1 MLLLVAS
8 AKKVLYMRFICLCFL
23 IIAMQPSAGF
33 AQQAT
38 VASTGSASYD
48 LWRVRSQTIT
58 EDLIKDATILTSS
71 ERALL
76 WARLAQTW
84 WQDDAEK
91 AHSWMLKSTEVV
103 EAVPN
108 RENPQERN
116 ERLTTARALLNIVTP
131 LDQKLTKRL
140 LAVLNQASEHA
151 TEADRT
157 ANADGIIAAAISLV
171 DKDPQ
176 RAAELGALALRVGR
190 STKIVWLISKLLS
203 KDPNLGKGLFS
214 QTIEAARQSLDP
226 ELINSLTQSV
236 FPESVQPGAPQPEL
250 PDSLRIELLNLD
262 IVYLQ
267 ANPITAEN
275 RTSICTSVLSF
286 VAPVLAYLDH
296 LLPQQ
301 ANIARQAINQCQST
315 NPLASQRVDDALRDQ
330 PLNTVDE
337 LLKAAADADDYKAE
351 TVYLFRAASLAKEQD
366 EIDRALKILDS
377 MSTESRDFMGGSWED
392 YRWDWAALSAM
403 RHFKSGD
410 IYGMHLVMNAVPA
423 DLQPFAKLRFVS
435 QLPDK
440 TNKDTDPTLEFL
452 NDARKGLGRASIHDA
467 QKIGWYFTLLR
478 LAVKFQPADATDVLK
493 EVVTA
498 LNHAAEAEKQKT
510 SGEDSF
516 SPDRLGISGGLSSSL
531 IELNEFAV
539 REAVSSI
546 SSAETRTLVRLE
558 LLGICMERM
567 RSSKDANPNK
577 RRST

>member
-1 MLLLVAS
+1 
-8 AKKVLYMRFICLCFL
+8 
-23 IIAMQPSAGF
+23 MQPAAGF

-38 VASTGSASYD
+38 VASTGSAAHD
-48 LWRVRSQTIT
+48 LWLVRSQTIT

-84 WQDDAEK
+84 WRDDPEK
-91 AHSWMLKSTEVV
+91 ARSWMLKSTEAV

-171 DKDPQ
+171 DKDPP

-203 KDPNLGKGLFS
+203 KDPNLGQALFS

-226 ELINSLTQSV
+226 ELINSLTRSV

-250 PDSLRIELLNLD
+250 PESLRIELLNLD

-286 VAPVLAYLDH
+286 VAPVLAYFDH
-296 LLPQQ
+296 LLAQQ
-301 ANIARQAINQCQST
+301 GNIARQAINQCKST
-315 NPLASQRVDDALRDQ
+315 SPLASQRIDDALRDQ

-337 LLKAAADADDYKAE
+337 LLKTAADAEDNKVG
-351 TVYLFRAASLAKEQD
+351 TVYLFRAASLAKEQN

-377 MSTESRDFMGGSWED
+377 MNTESRQFMGGSWED
-392 YRWDWAALSAM
+392 YRWDWAALSGL

-410 IYGMHLVMNAVPA
+410 VYGMHLVMNAVPA

-452 NDARKGLGRASIHDA
+452 NDARKGLDRPSIRDA

-498 LNHAAEAEKQKT
+498 LNHAAEAENQKT
-510 SGEDSF
+510 ADRF
-516 SPDRLGISGGLSSSL
+516 SVDRLGISASLSASL
-531 IELNEFAV
+531 VELNEFAV
-539 REAVSSI
+539 KEAVSSI
-546 SSAETRTLVRLE
+546 SSAETRALVRLG
-558 LLGICMERM
+558 LLGVCLERM
-567 RSSKDANPNK
+567 RSWKETNPNK

>member
-1 MLLLVAS
+1 
-8 AKKVLYMRFICLCFL
+8 
-23 IIAMQPSAGF
+23 MQPSAGF

-48 LWRVRSQTIT
+48 LWLVRSQTIT
-58 EDLIKDATILTSS
+58 EDLIKDATVLTSS

-84 WQDDAEK
+84 WQDDPEK
-91 AHSWMLKSTEVV
+91 ARSWMLKSTEVV

-108 RENPQERN
+108 RENPEERN
-116 ERLTTARALLNIVTP
+116 ERVTTARALLNIVTP
-131 LDQKLTKRL
+131 LDPKLTKRL
-140 LAVLNQASEHA
+140 LAVLNQASEQA

-171 DKDPQ
+171 DKEPQ

-190 STKIVWLISKLLS
+190 PTKIVWLISKLLS
-203 KDPNLGKGLFS
+203 KDFKLGKALFS

-262 IVYLQ
+262 VFYLQ
-267 ANPITAEN
+267 ANPINAEN
-275 RTSICTSVLSF
+275 KSSVCVSVLSF
-286 VAPVLAYLDH
+286 IAPVLPYFDR

-301 ANIARQAINQCQST
+301 ANIARQAINRCQST
-315 NPLASQRVDDALRDQ
+315 SPLQSQRVDDALRDQ

-337 LLKAAADADDYKAE
+337 LLKAAADADDFKVG
-351 TVYLFRAASLAKEQD
+351 TVYLFRAASLAKEQN

-377 MSTESRDFMGGSWED
+377 MSTEARDFMGGSWED
-392 YRWDWAALSAM
+392 YRWDWAALSGL

-410 IYGMHLVMNAVPA
+410 VYGMYLVMNAVPA

-435 QLPDK
+435 QLPDI

-452 NDARKGLGRASIHDA
+452 NDARKGLGRPSIRDA

-498 LNHAAEAEKQKT
+498 LNHAGEAENQK
-510 SGEDSF
+510 SADRF
-516 SPDRLGISGGLSSSL
+516 SVDRLGISAGLSASL
-531 IELNEFAV
+531 VELNEFAV
-539 REAVSSI
+539 KEAVSSI
-546 SSAETRTLVRLE
+546 SSVETRALVRLG
-558 LLGICMERM
+558 LLGVFLERM
-567 RSSKDANPNK
+567 RSSKETKPNK